1 MDDTQPTAMS
11 SLYTVA
17 RTVLLDALQALDEQR
32 NAIVLVGAQAIYL
45 HTGDADIAVPAF
57 TTDGDLVI
65 EPSRL
70 KDEPRLAEAM
80 ERAQFAPGSQPGIWL
95 ATRDV
100 DSVLTT
106 IPVDLLV
113 PEAVAGGGGRRAAR
127 LGDHGD
133 RTGRR
138 ARGLEGALVDY
149 DIQTLRALTT
159 DDPRA
164 FDIRVAGPSALLVAK
179 VHKISDRNQEPQARR
194 VADKDGLDVLRL
206 LRGIDSRRFADGL
219 SRLRRES
226 VSAEV
231 TGEAITLL
239 ADLFGSARALG
250 TQMAI
255 RATERLEDPTVIG
268 ESCAALTRELLSLV
282 GS

>member
-1 MDDTQPTAMS
+1 MDGTQPALMIN
-11 SLYTVA
+11 LYAVA
-17 RTVLLDALQALDEQR
+17 RAVLLDALEALNEQR
-32 NAIVLVGAQAIYL
+32 DAVVLVGAQAIYL
-45 HTGDADIAVPAF
+45 HTGDGDIAVPAF

-80 ERAQFAPGSQPGIWL
+80 ERAQFVPGLQPGCWV
-95 ATRDV
+95 ATREV
-100 DSVLTT
+100 NSVATT

-113 PEAVAGGGGRRAAR
+113 PEAVAGGGRRAAR

-149 DIQTLRALTT
+149 DIHTLRALAP

-179 VHKISDRNQEPQARR
+179 MHKISDRSRDPQAKRLG
-194 VADKDGLDVLRL
+194 DKDALDVLRL
-206 LRGIDSRRFADGL
+206 LRGLESRRLANGL
-219 SRLRRES
+219 IRLRQES
-226 VSAEV
+226 VSATV
-231 TGEAITLL
+231 TDEAITLL
-239 ADLFGSARALG
+239 ADLFGATDALG
-250 TQMAI
+250 TEMAI
-255 RATERLEDPTVIG
+255 RATERLEEPRVIA
-268 ESCAALTRELLSLV
+268 ESCTALTRELLSLV
-282 GS
+282 RS